1 MPPLC
6 TAGFGLAHGDW
17 HYFFG
22 ALYLFLIN
30 SVLIATAT
38 TMVTRYL
45 RFPMVEILDP
55 IRSKKTQRWF
65 SIAIVVIIVPS
76 IWIFYRT
83 VTNSLSQARVET
95 YVAETIVF
103 PGTEI
108 VKEDISF
115 DGGSP
120 KVSVVLFGDLVP
132 ENLTNKWKKEFT
144 TIFEGELSIV
154 QGDNPKDG
162 LLEMTKLVN
171 LYSEGRAEAKNF
183 EDQIGALE
191 AELQILEKQL
201 IPSSLADEI
210 KVNYPGISTLSVG
223 TVQGGITDSTSGNRI
238 PVAFVTWAPEL
249 SPLEVRVKNMQLRR
263 WLELRLQSDTVLV
276 K

>member
-1 MPPLC
+1 VIPGVAIATALMPPLC

-38 TMVTRYL
+38 TIVTRYL

-65 SIAIVVIIVPS
+65 SIAIVVIIMPS

-103 PGTEI
+103 PGAEI

-132 ENLTNKWKKEFT
+132 ENLTKSGRKNSPPSLK
-144 TIFEGELSIV
+144 GSSAIV

-191 AELQILEKQL
+191 
-201 IPSSLADEI
+201 S
-210 KVNYPGISTLSVG
+210 
-223 TVQGGITDSTSGNRI
+223 
-238 PVAFVTWAPEL
+238 
-249 SPLEVRVKNMQLRR
+249 
-263 WLELRLQSDTVLV
+263 
-276 K
+276 